1 MQPIIAGADKGQER
15 VFSDGGSPQARVLF
29 ALTPVEREMFLPGFE
44 CMAIGLS
51 RAECHWADVSGLDAA
66 GWEKM
71 LSEHRPGVLVTAWGS
86 PAVPR
91 EWALGGHSPLRYV
104 CHITGSVRRVVTREM
119 IEGGLLVT
127 NWGSTISYTVAEH
140 ALLLLLGALRG
151 ASLWPATMTRPSYGS
166 REIFSEIRTRSLR
179 GKRVGIHGFGAIA
192 RELVKMLEPHGVD
205 LAAYSHPVPREFI
218 EKHGVAYCASLEE
231 LFARS
236 EVLVECEGLTPE
248 TKGMVTGAI
257 LRLLPPDAVFV
268 NVGRAGVVDEPALA
282 QLAMERKI
290 RVALDVYQ
298 SEPLP
303 ANSPWFEIPEAF
315 LSPHI
320 AGPTWDASAKCGE
333 FAVGNVAKFLRGEA
347 VEGVVTPEIYDH
359 ST

>member
-1 MQPIIAGADKGQER
+1 MISTAGSRNGCAR
-15 VFSDGGSPQARVLF
+15 ISSDGTTLQRKVLF
-29 ALTPVEREMFLPGFE
+29 VLNPAERDIFLPGFE
-44 CMAIGLS
+44 CEELGLS
-51 RAECHWADVSGLDAA
+51 RAEYHWVDASGLNAA
-66 GWEKM
+66 GWEKT
-71 LSEHRPGVLVTAWGS
+71 LSEHGPTVMVTAWGS

-91 EWALGGHSPLRYV
+91 EWVLGSDCPLRYV
-104 CHITGSVRRVVTREM
+104 CHITGSVRRVVSREM
-119 IEGGLLVT
+119 IESGLLVT

-151 ASLWPATMTRPSYGS
+151 VPLWPRAMTKPSYS
-166 REIFSEIRTRSLR
+166 ASEIFPELRTRSLR

-192 RELVKMLEPHGVD
+192 RELVKMLKPHGVH
-205 LAAYSHPVPREFI
+205 LAAYSRPVPRAFI
-218 EKHGVAYCASLEE
+218 EKHDVTYCSSLEE
-231 LFARS
+231 LFSRS
-236 EVLVECEGLTPE
+236 DILIECESLTPE
-248 TKGMVTGAI
+248 TKGMVTGTI
-257 LRLLPPDAVFV
+257 LDLLPADAVFV
-268 NVGRAGVVDEPALA
+268 NVGRAGVVDETALA
-282 QLAMERKI
+282 QLAAERKL

-320 AGPTWDASAKCGE
+320 AGPTWDASARCGE
-333 FAVGNVAKFLRGEA
+333 FAMGNVAKFLRGES